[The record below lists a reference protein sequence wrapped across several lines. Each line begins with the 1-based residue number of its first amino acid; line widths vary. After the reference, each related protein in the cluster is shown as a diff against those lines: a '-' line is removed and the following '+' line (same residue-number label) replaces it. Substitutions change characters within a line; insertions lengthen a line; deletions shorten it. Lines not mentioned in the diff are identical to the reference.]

1 MSVPP
6 FCDIWRPVGAGNLYL
21 YYSMNALFCNGNQCD
36 PAGKDPLC
44 LRINGHTNRARLM
57 SRPVC
62 GAADRDRTG
71 TVFPQRDFK
80 SLASA
85 CFATAA
91 CHDTKLVYHGVAEY
105 VKVPFFHRGCG
116 RDTWRR
122 LRRAGARWKA
132 RRQIGLMEKGRP
144 ARDFL
149 ALLDA
154 GGSEAWLCF

>member
-1 MSVPP
+1 
-6 FCDIWRPVGAGNLYL
+6 
-21 YYSMNALFCNGNQCD
+21 
-36 PAGKDPLC
+36 
-44 LRINGHTNRARLM
+44 M

-71 TVFPQRDFK
+71 TVFPPRDFK

-122 LRRAGARWKA
+122 LRKAGARWKA
-132 RRQIGLMEKGRP
+132 KRQTDLMEKGRP
-144 ARDFL
+144 DIFCL
-149 ALLDA
+149 HWMQE
-154 GGSEAWLCF
+154 EAKLVSVFEPGRIFACCRPIL